1 METTL
6 KMFNQKEVA
15 QLFGTTRQTISLF
28 RKKGILRSTKIGRKY
43 MFSYEELKRF
53 QTENIDKKFENKK
66 LKGN

>member
-43 MFSYEELKRF
+43 MFSYEELKDF
-53 QTENIDKKFENKK
+53 KPKILIKNSKIKN
-66 LKGN
+66 